1 MVGFV
6 KGFYGNDLLL
16 NQVIVLEF
24 LDLVFLILH
33 PKNARTVEIKG
44 DGNFWHL
51 KLPMQLDFILI
62 SIDFIEILV
71 LQLELNSC
79 VINLLHKASLFWVG
93 NAQKMTILTPCIMV
107 MECEQTMFEWLLSTL
122 NISSFSDSFPR
133 SLILICRSPI
143 AMYTFLS
150 FEQI

>member
-71 LQLELNSC
+71 LQL
-79 VINLLHKASLFWVG
+79 
-93 NAQKMTILTPCIMV
+93 
-107 MECEQTMFEWLLSTL
+107 
-122 NISSFSDSFPR
+122 
-133 SLILICRSPI
+133 
-143 AMYTFLS
+143 
-150 FEQI
+150 